1 MASKS
6 LLLNKYIKSHL
17 SAIPYTHLFTN
28 FTITIAL
35 IISLFCAPAYAYA
48 QEQKGI
54 AKLKKSLEEN
64 VKTADDANTLLKT
77 ARELNYPAGQIVALC
92 YLGVIY
98 DKDQQAEQSKSSLRD
113 ARQLAVKVTGMAD
126 ALWALKIMGTMQ
138 KNNAPLSND
147 VQMGVGSVMTVLG
160 NTITKST
167 VSQPRNNKISTG
179 DDDDDDDELSL
190 KIEEQVGKIMAQ
202 ADKLEGRSK
211 KGKAPKKSFVDHWLD
226 TLFNNL
232 PVTLKNGTKMSIQ
245 KNNRDINKALS
256 NDFAKKGNYAEAYKY
271 YQQYS
276 AYKDSLLL
284 EGTSRRLASLQ
295 YKQNLLK
302 KESEIKLLT
311 KDRQLRD
318 QAAKRQLQLM
328 FGLFAFIAL
337 LVTVLIILSRN
348 NGLRKKVNLKLNEQ
362 KEELQQALSEL
373 KTTQE
378 QLIQSEKMASLGE
391 LTAGIAHEIQN
402 PLNFV
407 NNFSEVSAEL
417 VRELIE
423 DRQKGNI
430 DKEEETVLIGD
441 IEQNLQKITEHGK
454 RASSIIKS
462 MLEHSRSKSGQ
473 KEPTNLN
480 AVVEE
485 YLKLSYHGMRAKD
498 NSFEC
503 KLSTQLD
510 SNVGQISIIPQ
521 EIGRVLLNIF
531 NNAFY
536 ATQQRKKAG
545 INGYEPLLTVKT
557 WKDGK
562 HINILIKDNGAGI
575 PESVKQKIFQPFFT
589 TKPTGQGT
597 GLGLSLSYDVIT
609 KGHGGK
615 IHVDSE
621 ENSFT
626 EFTLTLPA

>member
-1 MASKS
+1 MTSP
-6 LLLNKYIKSHL
+6 L
-17 SAIPYTHLFTN
+17 SAIRHTHLITN
-28 FTITIAL
+28 CTVALAL
-35 IISLFCAPAYAYA
+35 IISLFCTPANIYA
-48 QEQKGI
+48 QDQKGI

-64 VKTADDANTLLKT
+64 IKNADDANALLKT
-77 ARELNYPAGQIVALC
+77 ARELNYPAGQVVALC
-92 YLGVIY
+92 YLGIIY
-98 DKDQQAEQSKSSLRD
+98 DKDQQAEQSKSSLRE
-113 ARQLAVKVTGMAD
+113 ARQVAVKVTGMAD
-126 ALWALKIMGTMQ
+126 AQWGLITMGGLQ
-138 KNNAPLSND
+138 RNNAPLSSD
-147 VQMGVGSVMTVLG
+147 VQMSVGSVMTVLG
-160 NTITKST
+160 NTMGKS
-167 VSQPRNNKISTG
+167 VLSQPRNNKVSAG
-179 DDDDDDDELSL
+179 DDDDDDDDVLSS
-190 KIEEQVGKIMAQ
+190 KIQEQLSKIITQ
-202 ADKLEGRSK
+202 ADKFDARSK
-211 KGKAPKKSFVDHWLD
+211 KGKPLKKNAVDHWLD

-232 PVTLKNGTKMSIQ
+232 PFTSKNGTKISIQ

-271 YQQYS
+271 YQQYT
-276 AYKDSLLL
+276 AYKDSLML

-318 QAAKRQLQLM
+318 QKAKRQLQLM

-362 KEELQQALSEL
+362 KEELQHALSEL

-423 DRQKGNI
+423 DRQKESI
-430 DKEEETVLIGD
+430 DKEAETELISD

-473 KEPTNLN
+473 KEPTDLN

-498 NSFEC
+498 ASFEC
-503 KLSTQLD
+503 KLTTSLE
-510 SNVGQISIIPQ
+510 SNVGKASIIPQ

-536 ATQQRKKAG
+536 ATQQRKKEGA
-545 INGYEPLLTVKT
+545 NGYEPLLTVKT
-557 WKDGK
+557 WKEGK
-562 HINILIKDNGAGI
+562 HINIQIRDNGAGI

-615 IHVDSE
+615 INVESE

-626 EFTLTLPA
+626 EFTLTLPV

>member
-1 MASKS
+1 MTLPLSATRH
-6 LLLNKYIKSHL
+6 SHL
-17 SAIPYTHLFTN
+17 IKNCAVVLAFM
-28 FTITIAL
+28 
-35 IISLFCAPAYAYA
+35 ISLFCAPANVYA
-48 QEQKGI
+48 QDQKGI
-54 AKLKKSLEEN
+54 PKLKKSLEEN
-64 VKTADDANTLLKT
+64 VKTADDANALLKT
-77 ARELNYPAGQIVALC
+77 ARELNYPAGQVVALC

-98 DKDQQAEQSKSSLRD
+98 DRDQQAEQSKSSLRE

-126 ALWALKIMGTMQ
+126 AQWGLKAIGGIQ
-138 KNNAPLSND
+138 KNNAPLSGD
-147 VQMGVGSVMTVLG
+147 VQMSLAPVMTVLG
-160 NTITKST
+160 TNMTKT
-167 VSQPRNNKISTG
+167 LNLPQGNKASA
-179 DDDDDDDELSL
+179 DDDDDDEELSS
-190 KIEEQVGKIMAQ
+190 KIEEQLTKIITQVEKYDA
-202 ADKLEGRSK
+202 RSK
-211 KGKAPKKSFVDHWLD
+211 KGKSLKKNAVDKWLD
-226 TLFNNL
+226 TMFNNL
-232 PVTLKNGTKMSIQ
+232 PFTPKNSTKISIQ

-271 YQQYS
+271 YQQYT

-328 FGLFAFIAL
+328 FALFAFIAL

-348 NGLRKKVNLKLNEQ
+348 NGLRKKVNLELNEQ

-423 DRQKGNI
+423 DRQKKRI
-430 DKEEETVLIGD
+430 DEEAETELISD

-498 NSFEC
+498 ASFEC
-503 KLSTQLD
+503 KLTTSLD
-510 SNVGQISIIPQ
+510 SSVGKASIIPQ

-536 ATQQRKKAG
+536 ATQQRKKEG
-545 INGYEPLLTVKT
+545 VSGYEPLLTVKT
-557 WKDGK
+557 WKEGK
-562 HINILIKDNGAGI
+562 QINILIRDNGAGV

-615 IHVDSE
+615 INVESE

-626 EFTLTLPA
+626 EFTLTLPV

>member
-1 MASKS
+1 MTSPP
-6 LLLNKYIKSHL
+6 LPLNTRVKSHL
-17 SAIPYTHLFTN
+17 SATHNTIYLFRN
-28 FTITIAL
+28 YSLALAL
-35 IISLFCAPAYAYA
+35 IISLFCVPASVYA

-54 AKLKKSLEEN
+54 TKLKKSLEDN
-64 VKTADDANTLLKT
+64 IKTADDANTLLKT
-77 ARELNYPAGQIVALC
+77 ARELNYPAGQVVALC

-98 DKDQQAEQSKSSLRD
+98 DKDQQAEQSKSSLRE

-126 ALWALKIMGTMQ
+126 ALWGLKNMGAMQ
-138 KNNAPLSND
+138 KNNAPLSNE
-147 VQMGVGSVMTVLG
+147 VQISLGSVMTVLG

-167 VSQPRNNKISTG
+167 TSQPRNNKVSAG
-179 DDDDDDDELSL
+179 DDDDDDELSL

-211 KGKAPKKSFVDHWLD
+211 KGKVPKKNFVDNWLD

-232 PVTLKNGTKMSIQ
+232 PVAMKNGTKMSIQ
-245 KNNRDINKALS
+245 KNNRDVNKALS

-503 KLSTQLD
+503 KLSTHLD
-510 SNVGQISIIPQ
+510 SNVGEISIIPQ

-545 INGYEPLLTVKT
+545 ANGYEPLLTVKT

-562 HINILIKDNGAGI
+562 HINILIRDNGAGI

-615 IHVDSE
+615 INVESE
-621 ENSFT
+621 ENGFT